1 MIRTAAAAILLM
13 IATAAQADRFTDAA
27 DLFRNAGASA
37 PFFDDAYG
45 YAIFPRVGKAGF
57 IVGGGYGTGRVYVGG
72 EPVGESTLT
81 QATIGFQAGAQAHS
95 QIIFFQDER
104 AFREFR
110 KGGFEFSGQ
119 ANATVITASAQAGAG
134 TQGAGAGASGGR
146 NDATVAGQYY
156 KGFAVFIIATGGLML
171 EASVGGQRFTY
182 APLGQ
187 SGESS

>member
-1 MIRTAAAAILLM
+1 MIRTAAAAILLL
-13 IATAAQADRFTDAA
+13 IATAAQADKFSDAA

-37 PFFDDAYG
+37 PFFDDAYA

-57 IVGGGYGTGRVYVGG
+57 IVGGGWGTGRVYVGG

-81 QATIGFQAGAQAHS
+81 QVTVGLQAGAQAHS
-95 QIIFFQDER
+95 QIVFFQDER

-110 KGGFEFSGQ
+110 KGGLEFSGQ
-119 ANATVITASAQAGAG
+119 MNATVITANAQAGAG

-146 NDATVAGQYY
+146 NDAIVTGQYY

-182 APLGQ
+182 TPLGQ
-187 SGESS
+187 RGSGA